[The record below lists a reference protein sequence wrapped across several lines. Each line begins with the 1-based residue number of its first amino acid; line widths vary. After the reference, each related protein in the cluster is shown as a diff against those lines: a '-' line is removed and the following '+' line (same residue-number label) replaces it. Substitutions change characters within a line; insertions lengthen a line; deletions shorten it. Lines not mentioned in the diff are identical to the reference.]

1 MSPFYEYTDVFK
13 IEALPSTTK
22 DTNSNNLIQVAWR
35 QIGNQV
41 TYFNLSKHKC
51 PKYVEYGV
59 EYVQS

>member
-1 MSPFYEYTDVFK
+1 MSPLYEYTDVFK
-13 IEALPSTTK
+13 TETLPSMTK
-22 DTNSNNLIQVAWR
+22 NTNSDNLIQVAWR

-51 PKYVEYGV
+51 PKYVEHGV